1 MGGGAKGRNIIFL
14 REGGEGGG
22 GVVYAALAVNTLF
35 LLAYNLSQFLKP
47 LEKNYFKLF
56 RLPPKSKTEGSVPE
70 VGRLL

>member
-14 REGGEGGG
+14 RDGGEGGG
-22 GVVYAALAVNTLF
+22 GVVYAALATNTLF

-56 RLPPKSKTEGSVPE
+56 RLPPKSKT
-70 VGRLL
+70 

>member
-14 REGGEGGG
+14 REGGGGG
-22 GVVYAALAVNTLF
+22 GGRVVYAALAANTLF

-56 RLPPKSKTEGSVPE
+56 RLPPKSKT
-70 VGRLL
+70 